1 MNCFINSIE
10 TFGLVDGPGIRTVV
24 FMSGC
29 KLRCLYCHN
38 PEMWVMRGN
47 EITSDELLKKIVSNK
62 PYYKRNNG
70 GVTFSGGE
78 PLLQKDFLLDILP
91 KLKEEGIHVVLDTSG
106 VGIGDYDEILKYTD
120 LVILDIKHTNTS
132 GYEHLTGYK
141 MNEVENF
148 IKHLNNSHCE
158 VWLRQVVVP
167 GLTDEKEYMASLK
180 EYIKKINNVTKIEFL
195 PFHHLGFQKYIDL
208 NIPNPL
214 LATPEMDKD
223 ACTKL
228 YEEFMKRD

>member
-1 MNCFINSIE
+1 MNGFINSIE

-38 PEMWVMRGN
+38 PEMWNMCGN
-47 EITSDELLKKIVSNK
+47 QMTTDELLKKIISNK

-78 PLLQKDFLLDILP
+78 PLLQKDFLLAILP
-91 KLKEEGIHVVLDTSG
+91 KLKEEGIHVALDTSG
-106 VGIGDYDEILKYTD
+106 VGIGDYDKVLTYTD

-141 MNEVENF
+141 MDEVENF

-158 VWLRQVVVP
+158 VWLRQVIVP
-167 GLTDEKEYMASLK
+167 GLTDQKAYIDSLK
-180 EYIKKINNVTKIEFL
+180 AYIKKINNVTKVEFL
-195 PFHHLGFQKYIDL
+195 PFHHLGFSKYIDL

-214 LATPEMDKD
+214 LDTPEMDKD
-223 ACTKL
+223 ACEKL
-228 YEEFMKRD
+228 YAYFKQID

>member
-1 MNCFINSIE
+1 
-10 TFGLVDGPGIRTVV
+10 
-24 FMSGC
+24 
-29 KLRCLYCHN
+29 
-38 PEMWVMRGN
+38 
-47 EITSDELLKKIVSNK
+47 
-62 PYYKRNNG
+62 
-70 GVTFSGGE
+70 
-78 PLLQKDFLLDILP
+78 
-91 KLKEEGIHVVLDTSG
+91 
-106 VGIGDYDEILKYTD
+106 
-120 LVILDIKHTNTS
+120 
-132 GYEHLTGYK
+132 

-148 IKHLNNSHCE
+148 IKHLNNSRCE

-214 LATPEMDKD
+214 LDTPEMDKD

>member
-1 MNCFINSIE
+1 MNGFINSIE

-38 PEMWVMRGN
+38 PEMWNMCGN
-47 EITSDELLKKIVSNK
+47 QMTTDELLKKIISNK

-78 PLLQKDFLLDILP
+78 PLLQKDFLLAILP
-91 KLKEEGIHVVLDTSG
+91 KLKEAGIHVALDTSG
-106 VGIGDYDEILKYTD
+106 VGIGDYDKVLTYTD

-141 MNEVENF
+141 MDEVENF

-158 VWLRQVVVP
+158 VWLRQVIVP
-167 GLTDEKEYMASLK
+167 GLTDQKAYIDSLK
-180 EYIKKINNVTKIEFL
+180 AYIKKINNVTKVEFL
-195 PFHHLGFQKYIDL
+195 PFHHLGFSKYIDL

-214 LATPEMDKD
+214 LDTPEMDKD
-223 ACTKL
+223 ACEKL
-228 YEEFMKRD
+228 YAYFKQID

>member
-1 MNCFINSIE
+1 MNGFINSIE

-38 PEMWVMRGN
+38 PEMWNMRGN
-47 EITSDELLKKIVSNK
+47 QMTSDELLKKIVSNK

-78 PLLQKDFLLDILP
+78 PLLQKDFLLAILP
-91 KLKEEGIHVVLDTSG
+91 KLKEEGIHVALDTSG
-106 VGIGDYDEILKYTD
+106 VGLGDYDKVLMYTD
-120 LVILDIKHTNTS
+120 LVILDIKHTNTA

-141 MNEVENF
+141 MQEVENF

-167 GLTDEKEYMASLK
+167 GLTDQKEYIDSLK
-180 EYIKKINNVTKIEFL
+180 EYIKKINNVTKVEFL
-195 PFHHLGFQKYIDL
+195 PFHHLGFPKYIAL
-208 NIPNPL
+208 NIKNPL
-214 LATPEMDKD
+214 ENTPEMDKD
-223 ACTKL
+223 ACEKL
-228 YEEFMKRD
+228 YAYFKQID

>member
-1 MNCFINSIE
+1 MNGFINSIE

-38 PEMWVMRGN
+38 PEMWVMCGN
-47 EITSDELLKKIVSNK
+47 QMTTDELLKKIISNK

-78 PLLQKDFLLDILP
+78 PLLQKDFLLAILP
-91 KLKEEGIHVVLDTSG
+91 KLKEEGIHVALDTSG
-106 VGIGDYDEILKYTD
+106 VGIGDYDKVLTYTD

-141 MNEVENF
+141 MDEVENF

-158 VWLRQVVVP
+158 VWLRQVIVP
-167 GLTDEKEYMASLK
+167 GLTDQKAYIDSLK
-180 EYIKKINNVTKIEFL
+180 AYIKKINNVTKIEFL
-195 PFHHLGFQKYIDL
+195 PFHHLGFSKYIDL

-214 LATPEMDKD
+214 LDTPEMDKG
-223 ACTKL
+223 ACEKL
-228 YEEFMKRD
+228 YAYFKQID

>member
-1 MNCFINSIE
+1 MNGFINSIE

-38 PEMWVMRGN
+38 PEMWVMCGN
-47 EITSDELLKKIVSNK
+47 QMTTDELLKKIISNK

-78 PLLQKDFLLDILP
+78 PLLQKDFLLAILP
-91 KLKEEGIHVVLDTSG
+91 KLKEEGIHVAIDTSG
-106 VGIGDYDEILKYTD
+106 VGIGDYDKVLTYTD

-141 MNEVENF
+141 MDEVENF

-158 VWLRQVVVP
+158 VWLRQVIVP
-167 GLTDEKEYMASLK
+167 GLTDQKAYIDSLK
-180 EYIKKINNVTKIEFL
+180 AYIKKINNVTKIEFL
-195 PFHHLGFQKYIDL
+195 PFHHLGFSKYIDL

-214 LATPEMDKD
+214 LDTPEMDKD
-223 ACTKL
+223 ACEKL
-228 YEEFMKRD
+228 YAYFKQID

>member
-1 MNCFINSIE
+1 MNGFINSIE

-38 PEMWVMRGN
+38 PEMWNMCGN
-47 EITSDELLKKIVSNK
+47 QMTTDELLKKIISNK

-78 PLLQKDFLLDILP
+78 PLLQKDFLLSILP
-91 KLKEEGIHVVLDTSG
+91 KLKEEGIHVALDTSG
-106 VGIGDYDEILKYTD
+106 VGIGDYDKVLMYTD

-141 MNEVENF
+141 MDEVENF

-158 VWLRQVVVP
+158 VWLRQVIVP
-167 GLTDEKEYMASLK
+167 GLTDQKAYIDSLK
-180 EYIKKINNVTKIEFL
+180 AYIKKINNVTKVEFL
-195 PFHHLGFQKYIDL
+195 PFHHLGFSKYIDL

-214 LATPEMDKD
+214 LDTPEMDKD
-223 ACTKL
+223 ACEKL
-228 YEEFMKRD
+228 YAYFKQID